1 MTIPEGVTSIGN
13 EAFARSALI
22 SITIPAGVTFL
33 ENHTFAEAAS
43 LESITFAAGLTG
55 SKLSSIGSDA
65 LRGTQSL
72 KAITIGGPNS
82 NFKTI
87 NGVLFNGDGTSLL
100 HYPRAKTGAYTIPNG
115 VTSIAESAFNASIA
129 TSIYIPASVRSVGD
143 NAFANTSLLKS
154 VTFEPGIQL
163 TGISDYMFYQSA
175 ITSIRI
181 PASVTEVGDGA
192 FSYASALTSVTIPAS
207 VTSIGEYAFSDA
219 PALTSIY
226 FLGSA
231 PENIGDSAFENISS
245 SAKAYVK
252 TGVSSFGSTWAGLVV
267 TVGVYTV
274 TYNTSGGSAVTA
286 QDYGANIATPTSPT
300 RTGYTFAG
308 WSATNGGSTITF
320 PYTPVVK
327 NDVTLFAKWTPIS
340 PNAAVAKTSSV
351 PKFAAGASSL
361 SKSGKAAIQKIVKKS
376 GADATYTIIG
386 EAGKS
391 NGVPARFVKALAMAR
406 AEKVK
411 AHLLKLGVKKS
422 NITIKLKIVESGIT
436 PKTAILA
443 KYLTK

>member
-33 ENHTFAEAAS
+33 EDNTFAEAAS

-143 NAFANTSLLKS
+143 IAFANTSLLKS

-175 ITSIRI
+175 ITSISI
-181 PASVTEVGDGA
+181 PASVTEVGEGA
-192 FSYASALTSVTIPAS
+192 FSYAS
-207 VTSIGEYAFSDA
+207 
-219 PALTSIY
+219 ALTSIY

-231 PENIGDSAFENISS
+231 PENIGDDAFDNISS

-308 WSATNGGSTITF
+308 WSATNAGSTITF

-340 PNAAVAKTSSV
+340 PNAAVANTSSV
-351 PKFAAGASSL
+351 PKFSAGTSSL
-361 SKSGKAAIQKIVKKS
+361 SRSGKTAIQKIVKNS
-376 GADATYTIIG
+376 GADATYTITG
-386 EAGKS
+386 AASKS
-391 NGVPARFVKALAMAR
+391 PGIPTRFVKALAMAR

-411 AHLLKLGVKKS
+411 AYLIKLGVKKS
-422 NITIKLKIVESGIT
+422 KIKISIKVTNARVTPQTTIKIG
-436 PKTAILA
+436 
-443 KYLTK
+443 